1 MRPTQIVLN
10 AAKKKSGFSIPLEL
24 TPLFLA
30 MGVALA
36 SGTWFSYK
44 KFFHDDSLRVGR
56 KNPEQSGLDQVLNQ
70 KAE

>member
-1 MRPTQIVLN
+1 MRPSQIVLN
-10 AAKKKSGFSIPLEL
+10 AAKKKSGFAIPLEL

-30 MGVALA
+30 VGIAIA

-56 KNPEQSGLDQVLNQ
+56 KNPQQSGLEKIL
-70 KAE
+70 AEESK